1 MGSGRGEDNVLETRG
16 WDWVMNT
23 FLKLRHMLEVM
34 PTTTALNA
42 FVKKKVLLHN
52 ERSQLMTIIANQKY
66 LAPPSSFLLIIN
78 HWSSIS

>member
-52 ERSQLMTIIANQKY
+52 ERSQLMTIIYSESKI
-66 LAPPSSFLLIIN
+66 PGSSKLILVN
-78 HWSSIS
+78 H